1 MRDNFEELAVFPGS
15 ELELIR
21 NFMAGKGVAETKWL
35 FGSGLAIQEIMPPG
49 HAISLKQFDAI
60 YRNVYR
66 LANTP
71 GVGIEFGLALN
82 LSRWGMLSAALLC
95 ANTLGHAL
103 AIADEFKAILRS
115 RFIMTTQQK
124 GSRFLI
130 KLRPNPDMNFPVNEI
145 FAYEVFLGSLSTQIS
160 QLLAK
165 PFRFSEVMLP
175 YAKPLV
181 TGHYRKI
188 TENPVIFGAPSAQVS
203 LPLELLQTTL
213 PMTNRV
219 TRQIVI
225 SRCRHDLEQIRN
237 ARSGDLVFSVR
248 SLLAQSEGK
257 LPDLPSMASKLLIS
271 PRTLRRR
278 LEQQQVQY
286 RQLCEQERQQ
296 RAMSLLSTG
305 EMSLK
310 EISERCGF
318 KDSASFHKAFKRWT
332 GETPTSYRQQLLARD

>member
-35 FGSGLAIQEIMPPG
+35 FGSGLAIQETTPPG

-66 LANTP
+66 LTNTP

-124 GSRFLI
+124 GRRFLI

-237 ARSGDLVFSVR
+237 ARSGDVVFSVR
-248 SLLAQSEGK
+248 SLLAQSEEK
-257 LPDLPSMASKLLIS
+257 LPDLPTMASKLLIS

-305 EMSLK
+305 KMSLK

-318 KDSASFHKAFKRWT
+318 KDNASFHKAFKRWT
-332 GETPTSYRQQLLARD
+332 GETPTSYRRQIQARD